1 MFVGTIDYIKCNLSN
16 TIHLCGGVYSL
27 EKIYSDKINDGE
39 FILLEDKGIVIIGTK
54 KNEEE
59 E

>member
-1 MFVGTIDYIKCNLSN
+1 M
-16 TIHLCGGVYSL
+16 